1 MREFFNIIF
10 TNFWMWLGFV
20 IIFGMILNFIFK
32 LYNRALRHRHI
43 MKYGYPPEH
52 CDADGDF
59 PQINDDDE
67 KNFNSW

>member
-67 KNFNSW
+67 KNFSTW